1 MTGSRKTNLI
11 IAVVCTTFVFASAV
25 TTNNSG
31 LYVLTAH
38 CAGAVVALWQRRHD
52 A

>member
-1 MTGSRKTNLI
+1 MTGSRKTNLV
-11 IAVVCTTFVFASAV
+11 IALICTAIVFATAV

-31 LYVLTAH
+31 LYLLTAL

-52 A
+52 P